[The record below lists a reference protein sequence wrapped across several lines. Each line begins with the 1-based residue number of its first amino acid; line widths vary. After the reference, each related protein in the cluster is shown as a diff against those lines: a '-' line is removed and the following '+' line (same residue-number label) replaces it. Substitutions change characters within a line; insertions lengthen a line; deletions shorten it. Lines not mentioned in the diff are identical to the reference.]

1 MTMTDNNSEGKK
13 TSIWNVPNILTM
25 FRVVLIVPFVI
36 LLLGG
41 NAGWFGENLLIPCI
55 WADVIFVV
63 ASLTDLFDGKIAR
76 KYNLVTNFGKFMDP
90 LADKMLVITALIL
103 FTADGRLNVIAL
115 IIIVAREFIV
125 SGFRLVASD
134 KGIVIA
140 AGMWGKVKTTVQMIM
155 AIALMIHLD
164 LQWFFILEQVLIWA
178 SVALTV
184 ISLADYIYKNREVLK
199 EEK

>member
-1 MTMTDNNSEGKK
+1 MKMNL
-13 TSIWNVPNILTM
+13 PNKLTIL
-25 FRVVLIVPFVI
+25 RI
-36 LLLGG
+36 
-41 NAGWFGENLLIPCI
+41 LLIPFFVFFFEI
-55 WADVIFVV
+55 HSEYIALVIYIV
-63 ASLTDLFDGKIAR
+63 ACLTDLADGKIAR
-76 KYNLVTNFGKFMDP
+76 KYGLVTTFGKFMDP

-155 AIALMIHLD
+155 AITLMIHLD